1 MDPILYWKN
10 CNTSRHKSTISSN
23 LQAFRIGKKHT
34 HTHTHTRL
42 PGSVTMRSNPFLT
55 KVPMKIWLLNQK
67 LGGFYPPKW
76 MVKIMENPIKMDD
89 LGVPLFLET
98 PKYKT
103 VRSVNKKPWP
113 FHPRSLEVTNNHWKG
128 SPNHPKKVTKN
139 CQVIIVYSI
148 FLDSLPKDSSIH
160 PPLKTNIS
168 PKNQWLEDDSC
179 PFKMV
184 SFFGGHVNFL
194 EGLIAML
201 CFISS
206 KYMWVFPKI
215 MVSPNHPL

>member
-1 MDPILYWKN
+1 MAVEPKIRGIL
-10 CNTSRHKSTISSN
+10 
-23 LQAFRIGKKHT
+23 
-34 HTHTHTRL
+34 
-42 PGSVTMRSNPFLT
+42 
-55 KVPMKIWLLNQK
+55 
-67 LGGFYPPKW
+67 PPKW

-194 EGLIAML
+194 EGQIAML